1 MKIAIVA
8 WDLSIGGGGMRQILE
23 LADYLVNKK
32 HNVKIYCGY
41 LNKDNPYP
49 DLTRNLDIY
58 SLYGQNYAL
67 YHNLFKRFFYPLK
80 PLFLKEVK
88 QIINLMDKDFDI
100 VNCHDVYWVGYI
112 YKQKYG
118 GRVVWMMND
127 FVTTLEIPKI
137 SRNIKSLLKF
147 FLFPIRGGIIGRYL
161 DKKCITKADRIVVLD
176 ERNRNLLKE
185 NTGLDANI
193 IRSGLNIEN
202 FKFYKRKIN
211 LKKNEVRILTTGIFY
226 PHRRFEDLIIA
237 LSILRKKGYCVEL
250 NLIGS
255 HACSKA
261 YANKIRKLVS
271 NLNLTRHVNLLGAVS
286 ENELIENYSS
296 ADVFVFPNYPQTWG
310 LAVFEAMACGTP
322 VIVSTGAGASEV
334 LTDGE
339 NALLVPPER
348 PEEIAVCLQ
357 KLLNDEKLWERLSIN
372 GRKFVEENIRWDLYG
387 EKMLQLFSE
396 VLSNY
401 SHNNKGENVC

>member
-1 MKIAIVA
+1 
-8 WDLSIGGGGMRQILE
+8 R
-23 LADYLVNKK
+23 
-32 HNVKIYCGY
+32 
-41 LNKDNPYP
+41 
-49 DLTRNLDIY
+49 
-58 SLYGQNYAL
+58 
-67 YHNLFKRFFYPLK
+67 
-80 PLFLKEVK
+80 
-88 QIINLMDKDFDI
+88 IINLMDKDFDI
-100 VNCHDVYWVGYI
+100 VNCHDVYWVGHI

-118 GRVVWMMND
+118 GQVVWMMND
-127 FVTTLEIPKI
+127 FVMNLEKPKI

-147 FLFPIRGGIIGRYL
+147 FLFPIRGGVIGRYL
-161 DKKCITKADRIVVLD
+161 DKKCVTKADRIVVLD

-185 NTGLDANI
+185 NVGLDAEI

-202 FKFYKRKIN
+202 FKFHKRRFN
-211 LKKNEVRILTTGIFY
+211 LKKKEFRVLATGIFY

-237 LSILRKKGYCVEL
+237 LSILKKEGYYVEL

-255 HACSKA
+255 HECSKT
-261 YANKIRKLVS
+261 YAHRILKLVS
-271 NLNLTRHVNLLGAVS
+271 RLNLKKQVNFLGVVS
-286 ENELIENYSS
+286 EEELVNYYSNS
-296 ADVFVFPNYPQTWG
+296 DAFVFPNHPQTWG

-348 PEEIAVCLQ
+348 PEEIAACLQ

-387 EKMLQLFSE
+387 KKMLQLFNE
-396 VLSNY
+396 VLSHY
-401 SHNNKGENVC
+401 SHNKKGENVC